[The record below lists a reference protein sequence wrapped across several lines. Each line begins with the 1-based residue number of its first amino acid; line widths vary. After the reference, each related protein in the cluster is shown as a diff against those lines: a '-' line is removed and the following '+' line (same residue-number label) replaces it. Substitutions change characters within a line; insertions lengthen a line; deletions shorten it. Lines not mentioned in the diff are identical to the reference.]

1 MKILIIEDE
10 PQLLNIYEKMLSFK
24 GHEITTFLEPEK
36 AIARLEDEFD
46 LIITDKKMPK
56 VSGLEI
62 VEKSQKTSPDRP
74 IFLITGDSTDTYE
87 FCHGKSRIMKKPI
100 VFDDLFKYIDDLG
113 K

>member
-1 MKILIIEDE
+1 MKILVIEDE

-24 GHEITTFLEPEK
+24 GHELTTFSEPEK
-36 AIARLEDEFD
+36 ALASLEDKFD

-56 VSGLEI
+56 MSGLEI
-62 VEKSQKTSPDRP
+62 VEKAQQTCPEIP

-87 FCHGKSRIMKKPI
+87 FSHEKSRIMKKPI
-100 VFDDLFKYIDDLG
+100 VFDDLFAYIDGLD

>member
-10 PQLLNIYEKMLSFK
+10 PQLLNIYKEMLGFK
-24 GHEITTFLEPEK
+24 GHELTTFSEPEK
-36 AIARLEDEFD
+36 AVPHLKEEFD

-56 VSGLEI
+56 MSGLEI
-62 VEKSQKTSPDRP
+62 IEKAQVSRPETP

-87 FCHGKSRIMKKPI
+87 FCNIKSRIMKKPI
-100 VFDDLFKYIDDLG
+100 VFDELFKYIDDLN